1 MAASNRS
8 TMRAALAALFSTNLT
23 GDGQPIQAVYA
34 YKVGDFQGQ
43 SPVTTVTS
51 GGTRRMEGDYGSEYE
66 NEFFLLI
73 SNYVLYADPGTGWGE
88 DDAEDRL
95 DLIEKSQADVLA
107 SNRSHASGTWEWIE
121 YDGRSQVI
129 EAFVGGD
136 MYLVE
141 IIPVKVIEND
151 ND

>member
-8 TMRAALAALFSTNLT
+8 TMRAALALLFSDNLT
-23 GDGQPIQAVYA
+23 GEGQPIQAVYD

-51 GGTRRMEGDYGSEYE
+51 GGTRRIEGDYGDEFD
-66 NEFFLLI
+66 NEFYLVI
-73 SNYVLYADPGTGWGE
+73 SNFVLYADPGTGWGE

-95 DLIEKSQADVLA
+95 DLIEKSQADVLK
-107 SNRSHASGTWEWIE
+107 SNRSHPSGTWEWLE
-121 YDGRSQVI
+121 YDGRSQVV

-141 IIPVKVIEND
+141 IIPVKVNKND
-151 ND
+151 NG